1 MRFGA
6 AAAVAVE
13 CAAAASLAGPSSV
26 AASFFLKKEDSC
38 FCCISFAVRPKVC
51 ERDARACV
59 GGGKKTRDITAVA
72 GVAVMLALTDGRLAA
87 P

>member
-26 AASFFLKKEDSC
+26 AASFFLKKEDSG
-38 FCCISFAVRPKVC
+38 FCCISFAVRAKG
-51 ERDARACV
+51 ERDARHAAPSA
-59 GGGKKTRDITAVA
+59 GGKKRGT
-72 GVAVMLALTDGRLAA
+72 LALIR
-87 P
+87 